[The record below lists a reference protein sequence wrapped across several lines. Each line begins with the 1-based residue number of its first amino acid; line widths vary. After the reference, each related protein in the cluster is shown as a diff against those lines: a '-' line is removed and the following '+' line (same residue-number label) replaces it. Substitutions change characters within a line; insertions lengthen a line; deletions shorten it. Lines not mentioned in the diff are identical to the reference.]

1 MNHASSDGSQDI
13 STLQSNAQSGTA
25 AKGNT
30 TARPSG
36 LRGRGAAAG
45 LLSVKARSAA
55 STTRDS
61 SIAHTG
67 AMTEPSDGLP
77 VLVIDGAHFSDL
89 DGFTGEFSR
98 LLVNYTW
105 RGNLDAFND
114 LLRGG
119 FGTPENGWVLRWL
132 NSELSRSALGYEAT
146 TQRLERVLLTCH
158 PSHRLNIESRIRRAR
173 RGQGPTLF
181 DEIVDIIR
189 EHGPGGR
196 ESEDS
201 IVLELV

>member
-1 MNHASSDGSQDI
+1 MTKPSSD
-13 STLQSNAQSGTA
+13 
-25 AKGNT
+25 
-30 TARPSG
+30 
-36 LRGRGAAAG
+36 
-45 LLSVKARSAA
+45 
-55 STTRDS
+55 
-61 SIAHTG
+61 
-67 AMTEPSDGLP
+67 LP
-77 VLVIDGAHFSDL
+77 VLVIDGARFSDF
-89 DGFTGEFSR
+89 DGFTREFSR

-146 TQRLERVLLTCH
+146 IQWLDMLVLTCH
-158 PSHRLNIESRIRRAR
+158 PSQRPKIEGRIRRAQ

-181 DEIVDIIR
+181 DEIVQIIR

>member
-1 MNHASSDGSQDI
+1 
-13 STLQSNAQSGTA
+13 
-25 AKGNT
+25 
-30 TARPSG
+30 
-36 LRGRGAAAG
+36 
-45 LLSVKARSAA
+45 
-55 STTRDS
+55 
-61 SIAHTG
+61 
-67 AMTEPSDGLP
+67 
-77 VLVIDGAHFSDL
+77 VLVIDGADFSDL
-89 DGFTGEFSR
+89 DGFTREFSR

-146 TQRLERVLLTCH
+146 IQRLEQVLLTCH
-158 PSHRLNIESRIRRAR
+158 PSHRLNSERRIRRAR